1 MIQIHSWYFML
12 PLHTTKY
19 CTTKHAQGTVSCWI
33 RLRLF
38 CYSHC
43 LKLKFGTVWVWLS
56 KIMFCKVSLLP
67 AIGALQNVTFPV
79 INPEQHNRECFSI
92 LFLWLWPTD
101 CRVSTKR
108 RLIRLT
114 SSWGGLSLV
123 KSVQH
128 GNRKLKQAPK
138 RILQNWDLLGY
149 MYIPEVW

>member
-79 INPEQHNRECFSI
+79 INPEQHNRGVFFYSIFVVVAYRLQTQCKAKTDQAHQLMRRSVFSKK
-92 LFLWLWPTD
+92 
-101 CRVSTKR
+101 CAAR
-108 RLIRLT
+108 
-114 SSWGGLSLV
+114 
-123 KSVQH
+123 
-128 GNRKLKQAPK
+128 
-138 RILQNWDLLGY
+138 
-149 MYIPEVW
+149 E